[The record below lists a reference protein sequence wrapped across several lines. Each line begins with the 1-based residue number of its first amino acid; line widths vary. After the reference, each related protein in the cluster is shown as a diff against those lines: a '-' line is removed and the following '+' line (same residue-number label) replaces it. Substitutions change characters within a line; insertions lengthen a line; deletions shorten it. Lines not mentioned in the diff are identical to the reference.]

1 MKKSPRA
8 SLLRFAALVALALVA
23 PLAGVAAEERERGVG
38 DVVYVPTP
46 QIVVDE
52 MLSMA
57 KTGPKDFMIDLG
69 SGDAASRHEFRG
81 TIKGD
86 VIDGTVS
93 IGNGN
98 TAKQLPWNAK
108 LVAAAK

>member
-1 MKKSPRA
+1 MI
-8 SLLRFAALVALALVA
+8 
-23 PLAGVAAEERERGVG
+23 G
-38 DVVYVPTP
+38 D
-46 QIVVDE
+46 QIAFTVFVK
-52 MLSMA
+52 A
-57 KTGPKDFMIDLG
+57 
-69 SGDAASRHEFRG
+69 GDAASRHEFRG